1 MLVNRQT
8 INCAFAF
15 SCKKFALF
23 ELADPMRR
31 KIFTQ
36 LFLQGAARLDA
47 LQVPKRQLCGNLT
60 SIGRMCSNLLFPDIC
75 LKGGNRMGRINVLD
89 KFTAEKI
96 AAGEVV
102 ERPASVI
109 KELVENA
116 IDAGAKSVTVEIK
129 RGGITYMRV
138 TDNGC
143 GMDSDDAKTAFLRH
157 ATSKI
162 KTASDL
168 ESIGTLGFRGEALCS
183 IAAVSRTE
191 LFTKPI
197 GKNEGTHI
205 VMEGG
210 EEVKN
215 EPAGCPEGTT
225 IVVRD
230 IFYNTPARM
239 KFLKKDAAEAAA
251 VSDVCNKQA
260 LSHPNVSVRL
270 IRDGKEVL
278 LTPGDNILKN
288 AVHCVLGR
296 EVAAA
301 MTEVD
306 YVKDG
311 VAVRG
316 LTGLNNLSR
325 PNRLMEIF
333 FVNGRCVANKTLY
346 NALAEAYKNELMI
359 GRFPVAVLDI
369 ELDAAQ
375 VDVNV
380 HPSKT
385 EIKFAFER
393 SVYEALYWA
402 VKNAL
407 VKASAPR
414 EIYEE
419 EPVKNA
425 YKMIVPP
432 NPPQEQQTIFSSAPK
447 QNKSKFVPYT
457 VQPQPEN
464 VRRAPLTVNE
474 IREAV
479 QPYGGKLP
487 VKPVEGSGEAAYAK
501 RAESSYREKA
511 PLPAAEESAA
521 VAAQPEKEDKQEN
534 APAAAA
540 GTIDDFRV
548 IGQLFSTYILIQR
561 GDEFILV
568 DQHAAHERIRYEEIV
583 ANGCKADS
591 QLLLMPIS
599 VNLTPQERE
608 TLAENTDFLEGLGF
622 EVEDFGGSGVIIRS
636 LPADCAYSDGGD
648 LLIETLAVLGG
659 DEKSELTHRRD
670 KAVYTIACRSA
681 IKANCDFS
689 IKEMEAIYR
698 RVLQLEGISTCPH
711 GRPISIKFTKYRI
724 EKMFGRIV

>member
-1 MLVNRQT
+1 
-8 INCAFAF
+8 
-15 SCKKFALF
+15 
-23 ELADPMRR
+23 
-31 KIFTQ
+31 
-36 LFLQGAARLDA
+36 
-47 LQVPKRQLCGNLT
+47 
-60 SIGRMCSNLLFPDIC
+60 
-75 LKGGNRMGRINVLD
+75 MGRINVLD

-278 LTPGDNILKN
+278 LPPGDNILKN

-521 VAAQPEKEDKQEN
+521 VAAQPKKEDKQEN

-540 GTIDDFRV
+540 DTIDDFCV

-583 ANGCKADS
+583 ANGCKSDS
-591 QLLLMPIS
+591 QMLLMPIS

-608 TLAENTDFLEGLGF
+608 TLAENTGFLEGLGF

-636 LPADCAYSDGGD
+636 LPADCAYGDGGD